1 VFFVRNFD
9 KPVVLLDQD
18 GPLADFDAA
27 IDEILTSL
35 GLDPVTLHRT
45 TWHTSEDIERCYGFK
60 AARAVQEAV
69 HADGFFR
76 TLPVKAGSVT
86 AVRALE
92 QAGCEVFVCTAPS
105 LRNSSCASDKM
116 LWIAEHFPSLRR
128 KVVVSKD
135 KTLVRG
141 HVLID
146 DKPEVSGALTPV
158 WQHVLFETPGNAHVA
173 ADVSLSSWGEV
184 EWLVDHVFALQTP
197 S

>member
-1 VFFVRNFD
+1 VFFVRNFG

-27 IDEILTSL
+27 IDEILLSL
-35 GLDPVTLHRT
+35 GLDSDILQRT
-45 TWHTSEDIERCYGFK
+45 TWHTSQDIERCYGLK
-60 AARAVQEAV
+60 AARAVQDSV

-76 TLPVKAGSVT
+76 TLPVKAGSVA
-86 AVRALE
+86 AVHMLE

-105 LRNSSCASDKM
+105 LLNSSCSSDKM

-141 HVLID
+141 HALID
-146 DKPEVSGALTPV
+146 DKPEVVGALTPV

-173 ADVSLSSWGEV
+173 AEVSLASWDEV
-184 EWLVDHVFALQTP
+184 EWLVSHVFALKNRN
-197 S
+197 

>member
-1 VFFVRNFD
+1 
-9 KPVVLLDQD
+9 
-18 GPLADFDAA
+18 
-27 IDEILTSL
+27 
-35 GLDPVTLHRT
+35 
-45 TWHTSEDIERCYGFK
+45 
-60 AARAVQEAV
+60 
-69 HADGFFR
+69 
-76 TLPVKAGSVT
+76 
-86 AVRALE
+86 
-92 QAGCEVFVCTAPS
+92 
-105 LRNSSCASDKM
+105 M